1 MSQSET
7 ETRPSLGTI
16 IEALHD
22 SEINGS
28 VSWFFDNVWSVALGN
43 PHKGIDA
50 EATVSS
56 PQEAAEWLRANA
68 ARLHPD
74 SKFAKR
80 FHRTGK

>member
-1 MSQSET
+1 MSET

-16 IEALHD
+16 IEALHE

-28 VSWFFDNVWSVALGN
+28 VSWFFDDLWSVALGDPN
-43 PHKGIDA
+43 KGFDA
-50 EATVSS
+50 EATVYSS
-56 PQEAAEWLRANA
+56 QEAAEWLRANA

-80 FHRTGK
+80 FHRAGK

>member
-1 MSQSET
+1 MSQSEI
-7 ETRPSLGTI
+7 ETRPSLGAI
-16 IEALHD
+16 IEALHE

-28 VSWFFDNVWSVALGN
+28 VSWFFDNVWGVVLGN
-43 PHKGIDA
+43 PHKGIEA
-50 EATVSS
+50 EATVYSS
-56 PQEAAEWLRANA
+56 QEAAEWLCSNA